1 MEMKTNVR
9 LVGVWRVIIISVIVS
24 LIYACSCPDRKI
36 LSLSDITPSEHTL
49 LAITPDFSLKELGD
63 TLNKSY
69 PKLRTGKVFPI
80 TGVLC
85 VDGKAYR
92 FMGSDSL
99 RIFSLAPLSND
110 SIGWEGKYS
119 FLFPGKGWEQKEYD
133 DSLWDEGKGAF
144 GPVKGNYPAH
154 TLWGAENIY
163 VRRHIRVDDKDLLK
177 EHKVYVRY
185 ICDDQI
191 KLFCNGRYLLK
202 SGFTNQT
209 KCQRLTDEAINQ
221 IVNGDNVLAAYCR
234 NTGGPALLDFGLYI
248 ENKTYTD
255 AEPAILKQKDVQATR
270 TQFVFQ
276 CGDVELQI
284 DFISSS
290 LSEKWD
296 MTGWPVGLLS
306 YQIRTER
313 EKEHTVKI
321 LFDVDT
327 EWMFGKR
334 EVNSWVEQGWRFTK
348 SDSLYLAMR
357 TDETRFSYEDNH
369 IILSQK
375 LCSGKEDRGVLLIGY
390 KEGQT
395 LQYGGENLRPFWN
408 NDGAKEVKELNI
420 KQEIA
425 EDRTIPIM
433 LGQSATDLLLIT
445 DSQTDNVEH
454 YGFEYSII
462 SKEGYLNSDVA
473 ELRKVSFIE
482 DGSNVS

>member
-49 LAITPDFSLKELGD
+49 LAITPDFSLKVLGD

-234 NTGGPALLDFGLYI
+234 NTGGPALLYRAQNEAYKSGR
-248 ENKTYTD
+248 
-255 AEPAILKQKDVQATR
+255 P
-270 TQFVFQ
+270 
-276 CGDVELQI
+276 
-284 DFISSS
+284 S
-290 LSEKWD
+290 
-296 MTGWPVGLLS
+296 TGVNGLLFS
-306 YQIRTER
+306 WL
-313 EKEHTVKI
+313 HCSAANG
-321 LFDVDT
+321 DA
-327 EWMFGKR
+327 KR
-334 EVNSWVEQGWRFTK
+334 
-348 SDSLYLAMR
+348 
-357 TDETRFSYEDNH
+357 
-369 IILSQK
+369 
-375 LCSGKEDRGVLLIGY
+375 
-390 KEGQT
+390 
-395 LQYGGENLRPFWN
+395 
-408 NDGAKEVKELNI
+408 
-420 KQEIA
+420 
-425 EDRTIPIM
+425 
-433 LGQSATDLLLIT
+433 
-445 DSQTDNVEH
+445 NV
-454 YGFEYSII
+454 
-462 SKEGYLNSDVA
+462 
-473 ELRKVSFIE
+473 
-482 DGSNVS
+482 